1 MESLNGLTRDI
12 SQEEIWLLNSGMDSD
27 FSDYTIVFNIF
38 FSASSKRP
46 SGHGLLL
53 GCSLP

>member
-27 FSDYTIVFNIF
+27 FSDYTIVFNI
-38 FSASSKRP
+38 
-46 SGHGLLL
+46 L
-53 GCSLP
+53 